1 MFLRFGFA
9 GRKFAVDAF
18 VELRD
23 FSFAGLEASEQMRS
37 IGF

>member
-23 FSFAGLEASEQMRS
+23 FSFAGLEASEQCGAL
-37 IGF
+37 GF